1 MPFDPNLPQENTPAD
16 AVQMRS
22 QLNGL
27 KALIDAA
34 PGLTA
39 VVVDGVSTV
48 NPGDPA
54 TVLLSLIGSTL
65 HFSFGIPRGDEG
77 VQGLTGAD
85 GPMGAVGPMG
95 PDGPAG
101 DPGGPPGP
109 EGPQGPPGEVSAA
122 ELADAISDT
131 SSNSNGVPELDTP
144 FVNDPPTLADME
156 LMRAKMNE
164 LILALRR

>member
-1 MPFDPNLPQENTPAD
+1 MYDPNIPATN
-16 AVQMRS
+16 AELTSVMFRGQF
-22 QLNGL
+22 QGL
-27 KALIDAA
+27 KALIDAIA
-34 PGLTA
+34 TITA
-39 VVVDGVSTV
+39 AQIDGVTTLL
-48 NPGDPA
+48 PGEA
-54 TVLLSLIGSTL
+54 ASVGLSVIGSTL
-65 HFSFGIPRGDEG
+65 HFTFGIPRGDEG

-95 PDGPAG
+95 PEGPAG
-101 DPGGPPGP
+101 DPGGPVGP

-144 FVNDPPTLADME
+144 FVNDPPTLADLE

>member
-1 MPFDPNLPQENTPAD
+1 MPYDPNYPP
-16 AVQMRS
+16 
-22 QLNGL
+22 LNAEIESAPLRAQFTGL
-27 KALIDAA
+27 KALMDALTSINAAQIDAV
-34 PGLTA
+34 T
-39 VVVDGVSTV
+39 TV

-54 TVLLSLIGSTL
+54 SASVTVISSTL
-65 HFSFGIPRGDEG
+65 HFTFGIPRGDEG

-85 GPMGAVGPMG
+85 GPAG
-95 PDGPAG
+95 PDGPVGQEGPAG

-109 EGPQGPPGEVSAA
+109 EGPPGEVSAA

-156 LMRAKMNE
+156 LMRAKVNE
-164 LILALRR
+164 LITALRR